1 MSRNGGWES
10 DVFETGLPFGG
21 LAFCFFEEAVDAI
34 SSWRT
39 RSCFFR
45 LWLCRVIVSRVRAIS
60 LGVVPGLATIRILY
74 PHLALRGSFPYP
86 IVMNYIQVRHPP

>member
-39 RSCFFR
+39 RSC
-45 LWLCRVIVSRVRAIS
+45 RVSFGFGFVELSCHVFGQSRSVLFPAWPPFESFTPIS
-60 LGVVPGLATIRILY
+60 PSEGLSLTPL
-74 PHLALRGSFPYP
+74 
-86 IVMNYIQVRHPP
+86 